1 MTEYRTKQYYTG
13 RRSVHRRAVY
23 KGIGLTDRDLDQ
35 PLIAVINTFSEVC
48 PGHFHLKSVV
58 ESVKNG
64 IWQAG
69 ATPLEFSTIS
79 QCATQVL
86 GLSGIRYDL
95 PTRELIAMD
104 IETIAGLQLFDG
116 IVIVTTCDKTIPGA
130 LLGASRLDLPT
141 MIVPGGLMET
151 GWVGGKEVSL
161 ADLDE
166 KVFSG
171 KIFSMEEELI
181 KEWENNII
189 PGSGACPI
197 MGTANTMQVLS
208 EALGI
213 SMPFSSTKLAGSAAQ
228 LRLAKEA
235 GNRIVELVE
244 QDIKFSQIVTRASL
258 ANMIKSAMAIGA
270 ASNSILHMLA
280 LSHDMEYHNELN
292 IDFIADISRKIP
304 CVLNTKPVGD
314 YYLTELERSGG
325 MPAVMSVIS
334 SELDTEQVSV
344 SGKTLSEIC
353 ENGRLA
359 KEAWEKTEAASYR
372 TVAAGP
378 VIRSIED
385 PVMDNGGIIV
395 LKGNLAES
403 AVVRA
408 FRHSKNQFAGSAKV
422 YESQSE
428 AMAAVEA
435 GEVKK
440 GDVIVLRFMG
450 PKGGPGM
457 PDCFGVSGA
466 VVGAGLEEDV
476 AVITDGRFSGFA
488 KGVGVCQI
496 TPEAASGGPLA
507 RVRDG
512 DPIVIDTVKG
522 LLQNEAPD
530 FEDRIPA
537 VCPERKEKG
546 ILRIYS
552 LIAGEAR
559 EGARL

>member
-1 MTEYRTKQYYTG
+1 MPDYFTKQYYTG
-13 RRSVHRRAVY
+13 KRSAHRRAVY
-23 KGIGLTDRDLDQ
+23 KGIGLTDRDLSR
-35 PLIAVINTFSEVC
+35 PLIAVVNTESEVC
-48 PGHFHLKSVV
+48 PGHFHLKKLT

-86 GLSGIRYDL
+86 GLPGIRYDL

-104 IETIAGLQLFDG
+104 IETITGLQLFDG
-116 IVIVTTCDKTIPGA
+116 LVVVTTCDKTVPGA

-141 MIVPGGLMET
+141 IIVPGGLMDT
-151 GWVGGKEVSL
+151 GRVEGREVSL

-171 KIFSMEEELI
+171 RVFSMEEEAVR
-181 KEWENNII
+181 EWEDNVI

-197 MGTANTMQVLS
+197 MGTANTMQVLA
-208 EALGI
+208 EALG
-213 SMPFSSTKLAGSAAQ
+213 MCLPFSSTKMAGSAAQ

-235 GNRIVELVE
+235 GNRIAELVE
-244 QDIKFSQIVTRASL
+244 QNIKFSDIVTGEAL
-258 ANMIKSAMAIGA
+258 ANMVKSAMAIGA
-270 ASNSILHMLA
+270 ASNSILHILA
-280 LSHDMEYHNELN
+280 LSHDMGYQDKVD
-292 IDFIADISRKIP
+292 IDYIAGVSRKIP
-304 CVLNTKPVGD
+304 CILDTKPVGN
-314 YYLTELERSGG
+314 YYLTELERAGG
-325 MPAVMSVIS
+325 IPAVMSVIEG
-334 SELDTEQVSV
+334 ELDAARINV
-344 SGKTLSEIC
+344 SGKTAGEIC
-353 ENGRLA
+353 REGKKRR
-359 KEAWEKTEAASYR
+359 EASES
-372 TVAAGP
+372 P
-378 VIRSIED
+378 VIRKPED
-385 PVMDNGGIIV
+385 PVMANGGIIV

-408 FRHSKNQFAGSAKV
+408 FRHSKNKFAGRARV
-422 YESQSE
+422 FNSQSE

-440 GDVIVLRFMG
+440 GDVLVLRFMG

-488 KGVGVCQI
+488 RGVGVCQI

-507 RVRDG
+507 KVLDG
-512 DPIVIDTVKG
+512 DTIVIDTERG
-522 LLQNEAPD
+522 IISDETPGFA
-530 FEDRIPA
+530 DRVPA
-537 VCPERKEKG
+537 VCPERHEKG

>member
-1 MTEYRTKQYYTG
+1 MSDYFTKQYYNG
-13 RRSVHRRAVY
+13 KRSAHRRAVY
-23 KGIGLTDRDLDQ
+23 KGIGLTDEDLNR
-35 PLIAVINTFSEVC
+35 PLIAIVNTFSEVC
-48 PGHFHLKSVV
+48 PGHFHLRSLA

-86 GLSGIRYDL
+86 GLEGIRYDL
-95 PTRELIAMD
+95 PARDLISLD
-104 IETIAGLQLFDG
+104 IETIVETQLFDG
-116 IVIVTTCDKTIPGA
+116 LVILTTCDKTVPGA
-130 LLGASRLDLPT
+130 LLGASRLDMPT
-141 MIVPGGLMET
+141 IIVPGGIMAP
-151 GWVGGKEVSL
+151 GMVGGKEVSL

-171 KIFSMEEELI
+171 NIFNMDEEEI
-181 KEWENNII
+181 DEWENSVM

-213 SMPFSSTKLAGSAAQ
+213 SMPFSSTKLAGTAEQ
-228 LRLAKEA
+228 LRLAKQA
-235 GNRIVELVE
+235 GYRIVDMVE
-244 QDIKFSQIVTRASL
+244 KNIKFSDIVTKNALS
-258 ANMIKSAMAIGA
+258 NMIKSAMAIGA

-280 LSHDMEYHNELN
+280 LSHDIGYNDTLN
-292 IDFIADISRKIP
+292 IDYIADVSRKVP
-304 CVLNTKPVGD
+304 CVLNTKPVGE
-314 YYLTELERSGG
+314 YYLTELDKAGG
-325 MPAVMSVIS
+325 VPAVMSAVQS
-334 SELDTEQVSV
+334 VLDGSQVGV
-344 SGKTLSEIC
+344 SGKTLSEVC
-353 ENGRLA
+353 EEGR
-359 KEAWEKTEAASYR
+359 KKNKASGSR
-372 TVAAGP
+372 VVQTMGN
-378 VIRSIED
+378 
-385 PVMDNGGIIV
+385 PVMKNGGIIV
-395 LKGNLAES
+395 LKGNIAES

-408 FRHSKNQFAGSAKV
+408 FKHSKNKFTGIARV

-435 GEVKK
+435 GQVKK

-457 PDCFGVSGA
+457 PDCFGVTGA

-507 RVRDG
+507 KVRDG
-512 DPIVIDTVKG
+512 DIITIDTESG
-522 LLQNEAPD
+522 SINDETPGFLERETA
-530 FEDRIPA
+530 R
-537 VCPERKEKG
+537 CPERKEKG

-552 LIAGEAR
+552 QIAGEAR

>member
-1 MTEYRTKQYYTG
+1 MTEYFTKQYYTG
-13 RRSVHRRAVY
+13 KRSVHRRAVY
-23 KGIGLTDRDLDQ
+23 KGIGLTDEDLNR
-35 PLIAVINTFSEVC
+35 PLIAVVNTFSEVC
-48 PGHFHLKSVV
+48 PGHFHLQNVV
-58 ESVKNG
+58 RSVKDG

-86 GLSGIRYDL
+86 GLDGIRYDL
-95 PTRELIAMD
+95 PARELIALD
-104 IETIAGLQLFDG
+104 IETIVGTQLFDG
-116 IVIVTTCDKTIPGA
+116 LVVVTTCDKTIPGA
-130 LLGASRLDLPT
+130 LLGASRLDMPT
-141 MIVPGGLMET
+141 VIVPGGIMDT
-151 GWVGGKEVSL
+151 GRVGGKDVSL

-171 KIFSMEEELI
+171 KIFNMSDEEI
-181 KEWENNII
+181 REWEDNVI

-213 SMPFSSTKLAGSAAQ
+213 SMPFSSTKLAGTAAQ
-228 LRLAKEA
+228 LRLAKQA
-235 GNRIVELVE
+235 GYRIVDLVE
-244 QDIKFSQIVTRASL
+244 KNVKFSDIVTPEALS
-258 ANMIKSAMAIGA
+258 NMIKSAMAIGA

-280 LSHDMEYHNELN
+280 LSHDMGYNDK
-292 IDFIADISRKIP
+292 IDIDYVAGISRMVP
-304 CVLNTKPVGD
+304 CVSNTKPVGE
-314 YYLTELERSGG
+314 YYLTELEKAGG
-325 MPAVMSVIS
+325 IPAVMSAIQN
-334 SELDTEQVSV
+334 ELDGTQVSI
-344 SGKTLSEIC
+344 SGKTIAEIC
-353 ENGRLA
+353 VEGKKVNEASGSKVVQTVEN
-359 KEAWEKTEAASYR
+359 
-372 TVAAGP
+372 
-378 VIRSIED
+378 
-385 PVMDNGGIIV
+385 PVMKNGGIIV

-408 FRHSKNQFAGSAKV
+408 FKHSKNRFAGTAKV

-440 GDVIVLRFMG
+440 GDVLVLRFMG

-457 PDCFGVSGA
+457 PDCFGVSAA

-488 KGVGVCQI
+488 RGVGVCQI
-496 TPEAASGGPLA
+496 VPEAASGGPLSK
-507 RVRDG
+507 VKDG
-512 DPIVIDTVKG
+512 DTIVIDCENGTI
-522 LLQNEAPD
+522 NDEAPD
-530 FEDRIPA
+530 FLSRESAPCPA
-537 VCPERKEKG
+537 RNEKG

>member
-1 MTEYRTKQYYTG
+1 MSDYFTKQYYTG
-13 RRSVHRRAVY
+13 KRSAHRRAVY
-23 KGIGLTDRDLDQ
+23 KGVGLTDRDLDR
-35 PLIAVINTFSEVC
+35 PLIAVVNTFSEVC
-48 PGHFHLKSVV
+48 PGHFHLKSLT

-104 IETIAGLQLFDG
+104 IETVAGLQLFDG
-116 IVIVTTCDKTIPGA
+116 LVIVTTCDKTVPGA

-141 MIVPGGLMET
+141 LIVPGGLMDT
-151 GWVGGKEVSL
+151 GCVECREVSL

-171 KIFSMEEELI
+171 RIFSMDDETVR
-181 KEWENNII
+181 EWEDSVI

-208 EALGI
+208 EALGV
-213 SMPFSSTKLAGSAAQ
+213 SLPFSSTKMAGSAAQ

-235 GNRIVELVE
+235 GNRIAELVE
-244 QDIKFSQIVTRASL
+244 QNIRFSDIVTRGAL
-258 ANMIKSAMAIGA
+258 ANMIKTAIAIGA

-280 LSHDMEYHNELN
+280 LSHDMGYSDELD
-292 IDFIADISRKIP
+292 IDYIAGVSRRIP
-304 CVLNTKPVGD
+304 CILDTKPVGE
-314 YYLTELERSGG
+314 YYLTELERAGG

-334 SELDTEQVSV
+334 GELDTGQINI
-344 SGKTLSEIC
+344 SGKTLGEIC
-353 ENGRLA
+353 SKGKKRREVNN
-359 KEAWEKTEAASYR
+359 S
-372 TVAAGP
+372 P
-378 VIRSIED
+378 VIRTLGD
-385 PVMDNGGIIV
+385 PVMKNGGIIV
-395 LKGNLAES
+395 LRGNLAES

-408 FRHSKNQFAGSAKV
+408 FKHSKNKFAGKARV
-422 YESQSE
+422 FNSQSE

-440 GDVIVLRFMG
+440 GDVLVLRFMG
-450 PKGGPGM
+450 PRGGPGM

-488 KGVGVCQI
+488 KGVGVCQM

-507 RVRDG
+507 KVRDG
-512 DPIVIDTVKG
+512 DTIVIDTERG
-522 LLQNEAPD
+522 IISDETPG
-530 FEDRIPA
+530 FEERIPT
-537 VCPERKEKG
+537 VCPERNEKG